1 MAPWVSTTKSF
12 TVNALSYFKKFRQDI
27 QQLICLLERD
37 GRTSAWCIYEQDQNI
52 MPLATAVTCTQAKPI
67 TGILCY
73 KNSALHECRWGS
85 EAEER
90 GSVICHTVVKLFS
103 VPCNYTQS
111 CWRQVILILL
121 KFSALKIKENTGY
134 NIYFFILWEVT
145 PFVTKRS

>member
-12 TVNALSYFKKFRQDI
+12 TVNALSYFKKFLQDI
-27 QQLICLLERD
+27 QQLMCLLEWD

-52 MPLATAVTCTQAKPI
+52 MPPATAVTCTLAKPI

-90 GSVICHTVVKLFS
+90 RSVICHTVVKLFS
-103 VPCNYTQS
+103 VS
-111 CWRQVILILL
+111 CSRQVILILL
-121 KFSALKIKENTGY
+121 KFSALKIKENTRY
-134 NIYFFILWEVT
+134 HIYFFILCEVT
-145 PFVTKRS
+145 PFVTKKS